1 MPQRDQSNPSQ
12 PWEFPVGHEAP
23 VDLLYRL
30 ARPPAAREPI
40 EDLLLQQIEK
50 HYNLKMP
57 SMWAEQ
63 AKAWSPE
70 LRFHILV
77 EVAVIKRDCQPLLDL
92 GADPDF
98 VVQVVSALRSDP
110 FLRYA
115 LTVLRHVTPEQ
126 WVETSG
132 MNQKLAYMRRE
143 LEGWTNNPIF
153 PELPPDTQACIRRA
167 LTDAITQHERLMMPF
182 MELRRQAA
190 AKDPLLPFLER
201 SRSTGRGRGRPS
213 QLSATLFMVLLTDHL
228 RAQTKRPHSGKVG
241 QVAEKLF
248 PGCFAKHIRTNPNK
262 LRPAVQ
268 DRCKKFKKDLGAHM
282 QVLQAVI
289 FTNPT
294 R

>member
-1 MPQRDQSNPSQ
+1 
-12 PWEFPVGHEAP
+12 
-23 VDLLYRL
+23 
-30 ARPPAAREPI
+30 
-40 EDLLLQQIEK
+40 LLQQIEK

-115 LTVLRHVTPEQ
+115 LTMLRHVTPEQ

-143 LEGWTNNPIF
+143 LEGWTNSPIF
-153 PELPPDTQACIRRA
+153 RELPPDTQACIRRD
-167 LTDAITQHERLMMPF
+167 LTDAETQGEKLTTL
-182 MELRRQAA
+182 LREIKQQAETE
-190 AKDPLLPFLER
+190 DPLLPFLER
-201 SRSTGRGRGRPS
+201 SQSTGRGRGRPS
-213 QLSATLFMVLLTDHL
+213 QLSATLFMVMLTDHL
-228 RAQTKRPHSGKVG
+228 RAQRKRPHSGKVG
-241 QVAEKLF
+241 QVAEKIF
-248 PGCFAKHIRTNPNK
+248 PGCFATHIRTDPNK
-262 LRPAVQ
+262 LRPAVE
-268 DRCKKFKKDLGAHM
+268 DRCKKFKKDFGAHM

-294 R
+294 Q